1 MTAAI
6 ETRGL
11 AKAYGERRAVDGLDL
26 RVEEGDVFGF
36 LGPNGAGK
44 STTIRMLLGLVFPS
58 GGSASVFGH
67 DVVREPLACRRLMA
81 GFVERPAFYGYLS
94 AQRNMEIHADL
105 AGGVPHARCA
115 ELLELVGLGTR
126 GGDRV
131 KTYSNGML
139 ERLGIAA
146 ALLGSPRVLI
156 LDEPTTGLDPQGIEE
171 VRALVGELGRSGLTI
186 FLSSHLLA
194 EIERICTRAAI
205 VRAGRVIAQGTIA
218 ELVGIDRRLRVETD
232 DAPAAARALAALPG
246 VRIDREEA
254 GAVTVELLD
263 AAAPTDVARAVLA
276 SGASLDALVPERRT
290 LEEAFL
296 EATEGPA

>member
-44 STTIRMLLGLVFPS
+44 STTIRILLGLVFPS

-94 AQRNMEIHADL
+94 AQRNLEIHADL
-105 AGGVPHARCA
+105 AGGVPYARCA
-115 ELLELVGLGTR
+115 ELLELVGLGSR

-139 ERLGIAA
+139 ERLG
-146 ALLGSPRVLI
+146 
-156 LDEPTTGLDPQGIEE
+156 
-171 VRALVGELGRSGLTI
+171 
-186 FLSSHLLA
+186 
-194 EIERICTRAAI
+194 
-205 VRAGRVIAQGTIA
+205 
-218 ELVGIDRRLRVETD
+218 
-232 DAPAAARALAALPG
+232 
-246 VRIDREEA
+246 
-254 GAVTVELLD
+254 
-263 AAAPTDVARAVLA
+263 
-276 SGASLDALVPERRT
+276 
-290 LEEAFL
+290 
-296 EATEGPA
+296 